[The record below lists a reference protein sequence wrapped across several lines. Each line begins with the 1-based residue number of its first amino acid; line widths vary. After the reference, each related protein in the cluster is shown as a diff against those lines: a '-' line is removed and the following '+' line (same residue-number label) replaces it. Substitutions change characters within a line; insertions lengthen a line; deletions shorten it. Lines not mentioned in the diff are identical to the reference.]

1 MVVTEC
7 KGWGKIWARLRPY
20 WGSYCRSLKMA
31 CWGEDQ
37 EHLTTLETKEGK
49 PRVEMVGGVV
59 ARLGNIGKKI

>member
-1 MVVTEC
+1 
-7 KGWGKIWARLRPY
+7 
-20 WGSYCRSLKMA
+20 MA